1 MINVDHNNSASQN
14 YLGNPIFAIS
24 LNLWRWV
31 TAMNGRPATPK
42 EESKHSRVCIASAN
56 AACGLSL
63 QDASVHIRAPLSSI
77 SQENKNNKSYIQP
90 GSTRK
95 SLCTA
100 AKRDAQRKELQYT
113 KAQTQLTVN

>member
-1 MINVDHNNSASQN
+1 MINVNRNNSASKN
-14 YLGNPIFAIS
+14 YLGSPIFAIF

-42 EESKHSRVCIASAN
+42 EESKHSRVCVASAN
-56 AACGLSL
+56 AAGGLPL
-63 QDASVHIRAPLSSI
+63 QDASAHIRAPLSSI

-95 SLCTA
+95 SLCID

-113 KAQTQLTVN
+113 KSQTQLTVN